1 MAKVNRKYPE
11 GGLVYKN
18 KSAAEKAASKWAG
31 TNEESLRAGGYKG
44 EGTKIFKYYDEN
56 GNVQSLTKKHTGMTL
71 KMIEKSDKKSKQE
84 DNRMKRGG
92 RVRVNKK
99 YKDGG
104 MIYDSK
110 EQAMEWGSSWANDDS
125 AQSDTWPDKTFRY
138 EDENGEIKEVTFTHN
153 REIERMKNQASKQTQ
168 EEELRKEIGE
178 NPQYLKNLEDAF
190 SRPDEE
196 SEREYKNGGR
206 VKPKKKKR
214 RLNIR
219 NKIRLRKYK
228 KQWEKLPRQ
237 HYMYDDGGNVTD
249 KMKERMKAEAY
260 TRGGGAPTELDKP
273 AIAKGEKGMAVI
285 IAVGKPKANK
295 KSGPKAP
302 IRAKKK
308 KYDNGGIPIPEDTGT
323 DSTVYNSEREAEAA
337 AQKWASDGLPL
348 KGGKCSMR
356 FGYREV
362 VDGVAKKIKYVTY
375 TKDECAEGIIKES
388 QKKKERETAREEW
401 EQSPE
406 GQKSLDKNQ
415 ASFVRMINEAY
426 EESKRNQ

>member
-1 MAKVNRKYPE
+1 MAKVNRKYNK
-11 GGLVYKN
+11 GGALKSVPSKN
-18 KSAAEKAASKWAG
+18 KGLKKLPTSVRNKMGYMKGGGKSVKVNKKYEDGGTIYSSYDRAMAFADTWAQ
-31 TNEESLRAGGYKG
+31 SSGGG
-44 EGTKIFKYYDEN
+44 GTKTYRYYDEN
-56 GNVQSLTKKHTGMTL
+56 GNVKSFNITHKTQV
-71 KMIEKSDKKSKQE
+71 EKDIAKAKS
-84 DNRMKRGG
+84 
-92 RVRVNKK
+92 
-99 YKDGG
+99 
-104 MIYDSK
+104 
-110 EQAMEWGSSWANDDS
+110 
-125 AQSDTWPDKTFRY
+125 
-138 EDENGEIKEVTFTHN
+138 
-153 REIERMKNQASKQTQ
+153 QTQ
-168 EEELRKEIGE
+168 QQERNEEADD
-178 NPQYLKNLEDAF
+178 QYLKNLQDAY
-190 SRPDEE
+190 SSPDEE
-196 SEREYKNGGR
+196 SEREYKHGG
-206 VKPKKKKR
+206 KIKKGKKD
-214 RLNIR
+214 
-219 NKIRLRKYK
+219 
-228 KQWEKLPRQ
+228 E
-237 HYMYDDGGNVTD
+237 M
-249 KMKERMKAEAY
+249 
-260 TRGGGAPTELDKP
+260 
-273 AIAKGEKGMAVI
+273 AII
-285 IAVGKPKANK
+285 IAIGRPKANK

>member
-31 TNEESLRAGGYKG
+31 TNEESLRGGGYEG
-44 EGTKIFKYYDEN
+44 EGTKIFKYYDES

-71 KMIEKSDKKSKQE
+71 KMIEKSEREMRDE
-84 DNRMKRGG
+84 GNRMKRGG

-110 EQAMEWGSSWANDDS
+110 EQAEKWGISWANDDS
-125 AQSDTWPDKTFRY
+125 ATSDTWPDKTFRY

-153 REIERMKNQASKQTQ
+153 RERDRIFEEHNRRMR
-168 EEELRKEIGE
+168 EEEVREEAKQ
-178 NPQYLKNLEDAF
+178 NPLYLKNLEDAYD
-190 SRPDEE
+190 RTDEE
-196 SEREYKNGGR
+196 TGGEMKNGGR

-228 KQWEKLPRQ
+228 KQWEKGIE
-237 HYMYDDGGNVTD
+237 GGMSPSEV
-249 KMKERMKAEAY
+249 KKYAEIKKS
-260 TRGGGAPTELDKP
+260 EQ
-273 AIAKGEKGMAVI
+273 KGEKGMAVI
-285 IAVGKPKANK
+285 IAVGRPKANK
-295 KSGPKAP
+295 KSEPKAP
-302 IRAKKK
+302 IRAKRKK
-308 KYDNGGIPIPEDTGT
+308 RYDNGGIPIPEDTGT
-323 DSTVYNSEREAEAA
+323 ALTTYNSEREAESA

-388 QKKKERETAREEW
+388 Q
-401 EQSPE
+401 
-406 GQKSLDKNQ
+406 
-415 ASFVRMINEAY
+415 
-426 EESKRNQ
+426 